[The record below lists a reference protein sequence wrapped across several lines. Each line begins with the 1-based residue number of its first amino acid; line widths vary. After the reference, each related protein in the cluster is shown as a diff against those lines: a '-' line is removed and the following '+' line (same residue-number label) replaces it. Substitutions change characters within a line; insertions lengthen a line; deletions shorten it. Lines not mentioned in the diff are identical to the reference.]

1 VPDDFI
7 DAEVVEEDD
16 QRSPLDKVADW
27 VDSDEGRAA
36 ARHAVPID
44 AEVVEEEPGTDLIP
58 VEPRD
63 VQVVGGVAAPTGP
76 DLCWWRLGPN
86 IRERTKFAHDYG
98 VFDVEEPD
106 GPGVLTLIWRD
117 GYRVSCPVAGH
128 FAEWNHVEV
137 REGFSDRAEDTVHHV
152 KLMYIDI
159 LVQRPPALPDP
170 TPWQQMT
177 RHGDI
182 RYPGTAMEN
191 WAFND
196 PWEDTPA
203 GFYPRYDTSDWRN
216 RWAGKAPKIGA
227 ETSAI
232 DAARRELE

>member
-1 VPDDFI
+1 VAAEADVI
-7 DAEVVEEDD
+7 DAEV
-16 QRSPLDKVADW
+16 
-27 VDSDEGRAA
+27 
-36 ARHAVPID
+36 I
-44 AEVVEEEPGTDLIP
+44 EEEPGTDLIP

-106 GPGVLTLIWRD
+106 GPGLLTLIWRD

-137 REGFSDRAEDTVHHV
+137 REGFSDRAEDTIHHV

-159 LVQRPPALPDP
+159 LVSRPPALPDP

-177 RHGDI
+177 RHGDT

-203 GFYPRYDTSDWRN
+203 GFYPHGGGVKYTAPN
-216 RWAGKAPKIGA
+216 RVLTV
-227 ETSAI
+227 ETTAI